1 MLLELAWASVFGIAV
16 IPFGVYI
23 LYMKRIARTRS
34 WNVKMDSN
42 YEPTVSLV
50 IPTYQEEMTITN
62 KLDNISELDYP
73 KSKMELII
81 VDSASKDGTVR
92 LVRRWSERHPETKM
106 SVICQGQ
113 RKGMVNA
120 LNEGLKSAQGEIFV
134 KTDADCL
141 LLRDSLRKAMKY
153 IADPQVGSVAGV
165 HIIEA
170 QKETSSIQAERTY
183 RDFYRWLRIG
193 ESKLYSTVLYEGEL
207 MLVRKEL
214 LDKIGFDEEIGGD
227 DVPMALRITELGYR
241 AITADDAFFVE
252 QTPYT
257 WREKFRQKIRR
268 GRHVFQALWKYKYLQ
283 FKKNTAFHRLILP
296 FETYIYVFNPFL
308 TLLLLA
314 LTILVIVRYP
324 WLLLLSPLL
333 LIKRVRNMFAT
344 YIANAGIMVSAI
356 LMEAKGREKVT
367 WEKIGEIRGANTC
380 GQKSR

>member
-1 MLLELAWASVFGIAV
+1 MLLEIAWASVFGIAV
-16 IPFGVYI
+16 IPFGGYI
-23 LYMKRIARTRS
+23 LYMKRVARTRS
-34 WNVKMDSN
+34 WNVKIDSN

-50 IPTYQEEMTITN
+50 IPTYQEETTITR

-92 LVRRWSERHPETKM
+92 LVREWSERHPETN
-106 SVICQGQ
+106 VRVVCQSQ

-120 LNEGLKSAQGEIFV
+120 LNEGLKSARGEIFV

-141 LLRDSLRKAMKY
+141 LLRNSLKNAIKY

-170 QKETSSIQAERTY
+170 RKETSSIQAERTY

-207 MLVRKEL
+207 MLVKKRL

-227 DVPMALRITELGYR
+227 DVPMALRMAELGYR
-241 AITADDAFFVE
+241 AITAEDAFFVE

-257 WREKFRQKIRR
+257 WREKFHQKIRR

-314 LTILVIVRYP
+314 LTVLMIVRYP

-333 LIKRVRNMFAT
+333 LIKRVRNMFVT
-344 YIANAGIMVSAI
+344 YIVNAGIMVSAI

-367 WEKIGEIRGANTC
+367 WEKIEEIREQSA
-380 GQKSR
+380 S